1 MNFIQG
7 DKFESVGHFTFSPIQ
22 KSSGDY
28 SQLPNTFDKEKCLQ
42 YDPCIVYT
50 HTFYVK
56 ELFDVIRN
64 IEHEFV
70 VVTHNCDL
78 NVDFEPPANVI
89 RWHTQNMNIIRD
101 NIYPLP
107 TGLENDRWFKDV
119 KKKEKMALKITE
131 QRNIKNLVYMNF
143 NIQTNKIKREP
154 VYHLFKDRS
163 WVTSDMGQ
171 NGQRFDDFIDNIY
184 NHKFVLCPN
193 GKGLDTHRF
202 WESLYM
208 GTIPI
213 VKRDILASELYACFP
228 AVIVDNWE
236 DVTESF
242 LAKEYIAINDIKMG
256 FDGWKRMLD
265 LDYWKES
272 IRREWI

>member
-7 DKFESVGHFTFSPIQ
+7 DKFESVGHFTFSPHQ

-42 YDPCIVYT
+42 HNPCIIYT

-56 ELFDVIRN
+56 GLFDIIKN
-64 IEHEFV
+64 IEHDFV
-70 VVTHNCDL
+70 VVTHNCDT
-78 NVDFEPPANVI
+78 NVDFEPPPNVI

-101 NIYPLP
+101 NIYPIP
-107 TGLENDRWFKDV
+107 IGLENDRWFKDIH
-119 KKKEKMALKITE
+119 KKEKMHEKLK
-131 QRNIKNLVYMNF
+131 QPRNYRNLVYMNF
-143 NIQTNKIKREP
+143 NIQTNRVKRES
-154 VYHLFKDRS
+154 VYYLFKDRS
-163 WVTSDMGQ
+163 WVTTDMGT
-171 NGQRFDDFIDNIY
+171 NGHRFDNYLDDIY
-184 NHKFVLCPN
+184 NHKFVLCPEGN
-193 GKGLDTHRF
+193 GIDTHRF
-202 WESLYM
+202 WETLYM

-213 VKRDILASELYACFP
+213 VKRNILASELYAGFP
-228 AVIVDNWE
+228 CIIVDKWE

-242 LAKEYIAINDIKMG
+242 LTKEYIAINEIKSG

-265 LDYWKES
+265 FDYWKES